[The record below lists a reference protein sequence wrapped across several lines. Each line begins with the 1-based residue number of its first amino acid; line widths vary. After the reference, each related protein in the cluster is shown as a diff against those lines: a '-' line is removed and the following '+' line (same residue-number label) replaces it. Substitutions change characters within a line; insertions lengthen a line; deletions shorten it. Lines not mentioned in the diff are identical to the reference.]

1 MHPIN
6 FDIYKMLNKK
16 QKEIV
21 IDIFLE
27 AMANNN
33 INVRDWDVGRL
44 DITVNEL
51 EDFLERPSTEN

>member
-33 INVRDWDVGRL
+33 INVRDWYVGRL

-51 EDFLERPSTEN
+51 EDFLELPSTEN

>member
-6 FDIYKMLNKK
+6 FDIYKMLKKK

-51 EDFLERPSTEN
+51 EDFLELPSTEN

>member
-6 FDIYKMLNKK
+6 FDIYNMLNKK

-51 EDFLERPSTEN
+51 EDFLELPSTED

>member
-33 INVRDWDVGRL
+33 INVRDWVVGRL

-51 EDFLERPSTEN
+51 EDFLELPSTEN